1 MRADR
6 SGIDAAYGEHPMV
19 RGSGRGYSGT
29 MKTKLAIIVSH
40 ANPVHGLR
48 QLTAGIACC
57 GALGLLAGCASQPES
72 HVVSAPPPAAPTRS
86 VTTTTTTTPETAPVV
101 FVGNPANGLV
111 TTTTPAVSTTI
122 VTVAPPALQ
131 TEVVLA
137 QPSPKYVWLAGYWSW
152 RNDRYEWLAG
162 HWQLP
167 PNSSAV
173 WVAPRWEQQGN
184 AYKFTEGYWN

>member
-1 MRADR
+1 MLIKNITFLSDSTPTRYVAR
-6 SGIDAAYGEHPMV
+6 
-19 RGSGRGYSGT
+19 
-29 MKTKLAIIVSH
+29 
-40 ANPVHGLR
+40 
-48 QLTAGIACC
+48 LTATLITCT
-57 GALGLLAGCASQPES
+57 ALGFLAGCATEPES
-72 HVVSAPPPAAPTRS
+72 HMVSAPPPPAPLRS
-86 VTTTTTTTPETAPVV
+86 VTTTTTTTPDTMPAVA
-101 FVGNPANGLV
+101 VGNPGNIIIANP
-111 TTTTPAVSTTI
+111 TPAVSTTV

-137 QPSPKYVWLAGYWSW
+137 QPSPKYVWLAGFWSW
-152 RNDRYEWLAG
+152 RNDRYDWIAG